1 MNIAYT
7 IWIESLNSPIIQNQV
22 IEILKASKKISYNDR
37 FYLITFQPIYTI
49 ILQNKKLR
57 AINKNLNDYGIGLII
72 SPYLVSPISNWFNAK
87 WYMLPF
93 IFLQTLPTLLTMI
106 IVKNINVLHCRS
118 YPTMLAATAIKK
130 IKKNLIIVF
139 DPRSPYPEEN
149 ITASQWSEKSI
160 SYKIW
165 KMLEKMFLDYSNV
178 TIAITDTYVK
188 HFKKISAKGH
198 FTTIPNNVD
207 TTKFSLNQDYRNTLR
222 SKFGVEVNETIFVYL
237 GSLGRNW
244 NNPKI
249 YAKFLLAM
257 RELNINH
264 RFLFVTQNILELRD
278 VFNEFNIETH
288 EYIAVSANPSE
299 VPKYLSIADV
309 GLNLMDRQ
317 DIRMSI
323 KTCEYL
329 AMGLPIIVNSN
340 VMGAKEIVEQHHVG
354 LVLEDLSNI
363 NLEDI
368 KEIVLKKKQFSVRC
382 RKVARENFST
392 MEVAKRYVKIY
403 KLLDL
408 ENHT

>member
-57 AINKNLNDYGIGLII
+57 AINKNLKDYGIGLII

-188 HFKKISAKGH
+188 HFKKISTKGH

-222 SKFGVEVNETIFVYL
+222 SKFGVNDNETIFVYL

-244 NNPKI
+244 NNLLT

-382 RKVARENFST
+382 RKVACENFST

>member
-207 TTKFSLNQDYRNTLR
+207 TTKFSLNQGYRNTLR

-382 RKVARENFST
+382 RKVACENFST